1 MPALYVPYFLHNC
14 TQCINSFTLYVPFFF
29 KIARSVY
36 INSALTVLAFH
47 CRGMLEMVS
56 LQKNSNSQIFLC
68 NR

>member
-1 MPALYVPYFLHNC
+1 MCH
-14 TQCINSFTLYVPFFF
+14 FFF

-56 LQKNSNSQIFLC
+56 RQKTAILKFFCVTDSTQLNEVLA
-68 NR
+68 